1 MAQKSLRFRI
11 TAFLLST
18 AVFVSVPL
26 STLQAEDEDLNNQ
39 LSGVQQQMDSQNA
52 KKADAEARIGTISQQ
67 LHQIENEL
75 AQATANLKNYQNQ
88 RQMRNRQ
95 INGLLS
101 KSGIDKIELFTG
113 QNYIQ
118 PLMKL
123 FKNRVKK

>member
-1 MAQKSLRFRI
+1 MMQKPVENNLFAETGREQLIDTS
-11 TAFLLST
+11 S
-18 AVFVSVPL
+18 AVV
-26 STLQAEDEDLNNQ
+26 
-39 LSGVQQQMDSQNA
+39 
-52 KKADAEARIGTISQQ
+52 R
-67 LHQIENEL
+67 
-75 AQATANLKNYQNQ
+75 KNYQHQ
-88 RQMRNRQ
+88 RQMRNHQ